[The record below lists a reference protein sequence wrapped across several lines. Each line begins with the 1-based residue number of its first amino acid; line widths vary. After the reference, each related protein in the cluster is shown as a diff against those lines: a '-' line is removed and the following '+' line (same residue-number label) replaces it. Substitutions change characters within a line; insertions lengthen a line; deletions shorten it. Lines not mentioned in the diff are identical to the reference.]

1 MKTIEKVIT
10 SIEPFDAILGVDAAS
25 FDRKNGDGKKFV
37 FTFFLLPV
45 NPEYKCIPIF
55 LFPTKSG
62 HANKDILYIFQT
74 LISNLHQLGINI
86 IYTAT
91 DGDTYYNHINDETF
105 EQYYLQAFV
114 GCFYSAIESWSENV
128 IIKRIND
135 MLHCLKLARKRP
147 VVGDI
152 VLNSEKLTNKFNADT
167 FEKVLKLGNTLTDD
181 SDYAKMSDYYAL
193 NLFSFQN
200 LEILLKEG

>member
-1 MKTIEKVIT
+1 M
-10 SIEPFDAILGVDAAS
+10 
-25 FDRKNGDGKKFV
+25 
-37 FTFFLLPV
+37 
-45 NPEYKCIPIF
+45 
-55 LFPTKSG
+55 
-62 HANKDILYIFQT
+62 
-74 LISNLHQLGINI
+74 ISNLHQLGINI

-200 LEILLKEG
+200 LEILLIEG